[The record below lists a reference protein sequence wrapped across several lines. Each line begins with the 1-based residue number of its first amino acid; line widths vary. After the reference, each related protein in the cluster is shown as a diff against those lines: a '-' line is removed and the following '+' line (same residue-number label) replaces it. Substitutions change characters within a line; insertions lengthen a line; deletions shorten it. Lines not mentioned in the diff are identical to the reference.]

1 MGYGD
6 ALRDEVRSDSV
17 TPLIG
22 IFDMC
27 SAFGGATLKPLV
39 NGVSRHRAIC
49 VLLEVR
55 D

>member
-1 MGYGD
+1 MEMRFVMRQRQRHSAGRDIRYV
-6 ALRDEVRSDSV
+6 LR
-17 TPLIG
+17 L
-22 IFDMC
+22 
-27 SAFGGATLKPLV
+27 FGGATLKPLV